1 MNQIKRTRPQKW
13 KRQLEMLPIK
23 VGLSEF
29 GSTYVSYQ
37 PDSKDFFNAHPEYD
51 SLFKKFI
58 RLNEKNNRGDIHR
71 LWSFILNCNNVCE
84 QGIVGNFAELGV
96 YKGNTA
102 AILAYYAK
110 KFNRNLD
117 LFDTFTGFD
126 QRDISGIDKNESSQ
140 SFNDTGLDLVKQ
152 TIGENTVACKFHQ
165 GYFPDSIT
173 DEVRHNHY
181 SIVSLDADLY
191 APTKAGIE
199 FFYPRMAKGGI
210 FFLHDYSSLM
220 WPGSKKA
227 IDEFCE
233 KVNEYIVLM
242 PDKSG
247 SAFFRKS
254 KD

>member
-13 KRQLEMLPIK
+13 MRQLQMLPIK
-23 VGLSEF
+23 AGLSEF
-29 GSTYVSYQ
+29 GSMFMSYQ

-51 SLFKKFI
+51 NLLKKFI
-58 RLNEKNNRGDIHR
+58 HLNGKNNRGDINR
-71 LWSFILNCNNVCE
+71 LWSFILNCNHVCE

-110 KFNRNLD
+110 KFNRHLD

-126 QRDISGIDKNESSQ
+126 QRDIRGVDQNESSQ
-140 SFNDTGLDLVKQ
+140 SFKDTGLDLVRQ
-152 TIGENTVACKFHQ
+152 TIGENTDACKFHQ

-173 DEVRHNHY
+173 DEVKQNCY
-181 SIVSLDADLY
+181 SVVSLDADLY
-191 APTKAGIE
+191 EPTKAGLE
-199 FFYPRMAKGGI
+199 FFYPRMSKGGI

-233 KVNEYIVLM
+233 KINEYLVLM